1 MRRLLPL
8 IALLALAAC
17 LAACNGAPPPY
28 TGGDVA
34 TLTKTDLKVG
44 DGVEAKPGMEVLVN
58 YTGWLYDEKAADR
71 HGRKFDSS
79 FDHGSPFSFVLGQGQ
94 VIPGWDQGV
103 AGMRVGGKRELL
115 IPAALG
121 YGARGAGGGV
131 IPPGA
136 SLVFEVELVDADA
149 P

>member
-17 LAACNGAPPPY
+17 NGTPPPY
-28 TGGDVA
+28 TGGSVA

-58 YTGWLYDEKAADR
+58 YTGWLYDEKATDK
-71 HGRKFDSS
+71 HGTKFDSS
-79 FDHGSPFSFVLGQGQ
+79 FDHGSPFSFVLGKGQ
-94 VIPGWDQGV
+94 VIRGWDQGV
-103 AGMRVGGKRELL
+103 AGMRVGGTRELL
-115 IPAALG
+115 IPAEFG
-121 YGARGAGGGV
+121 YGERGAGGGV

-136 SLVFEVELVDADA
+136 SLVFEVELLDADA

>member
-17 LAACNGAPPPY
+17 NGTPPPY
-28 TGGDVA
+28 TGGSVA
-34 TLTKTDLKVG
+34 ALTKTDLKVG
-44 DGVEAKPGMEVLVN
+44 DGAEAKPGMEVLVN
-58 YTGWLYDEKAADR
+58 YTGWLYDEKAADK
-71 HGRKFDSS
+71 HGAKFDSS

-115 IPAALG
+115 IPAELG